1 MNNKIKM
8 ANSKGITLV
17 ALVVTIV
24 VMLILAGVSINVSVG
39 GNGLLTKAQD
49 IKANIEQA
57 ENEGQEKIDS
67 LKSNEYLEDGTI
79 TANDT
84 TAPTINNLEVTKL
97 SDTSLKVSVNVTETG
112 SGLAKI
118 EYSIDGGKKFFTPL
132 YMTDKSYIFNN
143 LDLSSTEYTAVVK
156 VTDIKGNSSNASK
169 KVEK

>member
-57 ENEGQEKIDS
+57 ENEGKEKIDS
-67 LKSNEYLEDGTI
+67 LKSNEYLEDGT
-79 TANDT
+79 
-84 TAPTINNLEVTKL
+84 
-97 SDTSLKVSVNVTETG
+97 
-112 SGLAKI
+112 
-118 EYSIDGGKKFFTPL
+118 
-132 YMTDKSYIFNN
+132 
-143 LDLSSTEYTAVVK
+143 
-156 VTDIKGNSSNASK
+156 
-169 KVEK
+169 

>member
-57 ENEGQEKIDS
+57 ENEGKEKIDS

-97 SDTSLKVSVNVTETG
+97 SDTSLKVSVNVTETELL
-112 SGLAKI
+112 SC
-118 EYSIDGGKKFFTPL
+118 SIDGGKNFFTPL